1 MFIKII
7 QDCKGFINF
16 SMNWSLFLGVLLN
29 HKRIWYIL
37 GIWRLG
43 QIKFSKRYG
52 SLDFVSNFHT
62 FFQIKFSKRYGSYL
76 QNLTIDTIVTT
87 DDNADF
93 YDKLL
98 IMTFWK
104 NLVQLKNLYWPIYSD
119 EGGDQY
125 SITAYYVTKDG
136 IFYVRM

>member
-16 SMNWSLFLGVLLN
+16 SMNWSFFLGVLLK
-29 HKRIWYIL
+29 HKSIWYIL

-43 QIKFSKRYG
+43 QIKFSR
-52 SLDFVSNFHT
+52 
-62 FFQIKFSKRYGSYL
+62 RYGSYL

-98 IMTFWK
+98 IMTYWK
-104 NLVQLKNLYWPIYSD
+104 DLVQLKNLYWPIYSY
-119 EGGDQY
+119 ESGDQY